1 MKVQRL
7 QHREVPTRGAA
18 RLRGRLACPVGELK
32 RGKQNQPASVVAV
45 AAPTFPPRQ
54 QSFSVSGSSSSSACA
69 SGGGLRQT
77 LVIGGFGENTRRCN
91 IENALKFVT
100 RGWEKKIEAAFA
112 LFKRGPLDLCS
123 FTQRI
128 CGTI

>member
-7 QHREVPTRGAA
+7 QHQEVPTRGAA

-32 RGKQNQPASVVAV
+32 REKPNQPASVVAF

-54 QSFSVSGSSSSSACA
+54 QSFSASGSSSSSACA
-69 SGGGLRQT
+69 SGG
-77 LVIGGFGENTRRCN
+77 FGENTQRCN

-112 LFKRGPLDLCS
+112 LFKRGPVALCS